1 MHDRFFTLTSRRLAV
16 FFTIAVVALG
26 SAGFDAQ
33 ERRVIRVTAERF
45 SFTPSRIE
53 IDAGEE
59 VELRIK
65 SDDTAHGFRIVG
77 LAEDGDLDTLI
88 AEAVQEAS
96 WCSSD
101 PLCIER
107 EAAGV
112 DALNNAACHACL
124 LLPEVSCEEMNVLLD
139 RALLVG
145 TPVEPDL
152 GFFSALLE

>member
-16 FFTIAVVALG
+16 FFTIAVAALG

-77 LAEDGDLDTLI
+77 LDTNVAIPKRGKGELTVTLKVDTPGRYEFHCNRMCG
-88 AEAVQEAS
+88 AGHNFMRGELVVR
-96 WCSSD
+96 
-101 PLCIER
+101 ER
-107 EAAGV
+107 A
-112 DALNNAACHACL
+112 
-124 LLPEVSCEEMNVLLD
+124 
-139 RALLVG
+139 R
-145 TPVEPDL
+145 
-152 GFFSALLE
+152 